1 MLTRLSAHIIRRQAT
16 VFNRAVTELSA
27 RSRWCLTGTPI
38 QNRLDD
44 IGALF
49 AFIRAHP
56 FHNLATFKRFI
67 STPFEESEE
76 RRATASHSLTLL
88 LDSLCLRRT
97 KDLLHLPDR
106 VDKVR
111 ELEFTVQERAQYDQT
126 KSTMNR
132 ALRQRVGD
140 SFVKSRFGM
149 FQVQLQLRIL
159 CNHGTFQHPFSW
171 ARRSLMDERE
181 DALCTIG
188 NLREVKCSACRQCMP
203 ILESSS
209 IYRTDNA
216 NCGHMI
222 CVECLGYGLENTGS
236 TKSLGHCPLCLPGG
250 SLNTG
255 GKSRNKAIN
264 GGSHEE
270 NYFQPGGHSSK
281 MDALIADVRQDLGT
295 TKRYTHTSIHLGG
308 VVLIKALVV
317 SSFQAGPTL

>member
-1 MLTRLSAHIIRRQAT
+1 MSYRHA
-16 VFNRAVTELSA
+16 
-27 RSRWCLTGTPI
+27 I

-49 AFIRAHP
+49 AFIRAYP

-76 RRATASHSLTLL
+76 RRAAASHALTLL

-106 VDKVR
+106 VDRLR
-111 ELEFTVQERAQYDQT
+111 ELEFTVQERAQYEQT

-140 SFVKSRFGM
+140 SFVQSRFGM

-188 NLREVKCSACRQCMP
+188 NLREVKCSACRQSMP
-203 ILESSS
+203 VLESNS
-209 IYRTDNA
+209 IYRTDNK

-222 CVECLGYGLENTGS
+222 CIECLGDGTERAELTNP
-236 TKSLGHCPLCLPGG
+236 LVHCPLCLPGG
-250 SLNTG
+250 FSSTS
-255 GKSRNKAIN
+255 GKSRNKVIN
-264 GGSHEE
+264 GGSHEQH
-270 NYFQPGGHSSK
+270 YFRPNGHSSK
-281 MDALIADVRQDLGT
+281 MDALMADVRQDLDT
-295 TKRYTHTSIHLGG
+295 TKRYICALGSVKTSSLIH
-308 VVLIKALVV
+308 
-317 SSFQAGPTL
+317 S